1 MDSRTGESLSHAQ
14 ITRAAE
20 FFNNPMS
27 VGQTAPFHLRLM
39 YVHTNNLDS
48 KTIMKVQLQVNHRN
62 RREIGF
68 QKIFL
73 QFRIITTRLIG
84 AIPNW
89 TGISNRLKWRIC
101 NSLASLGYFSL
112 FNLVYVIK
120 HLPQQCLWVEE
131 VDVIDCK
138 DDIKVL
144 LY

>member
-27 VGQTAPFHLRLM
+27 VGQTAPFHLRLL
-39 YVHTNNLDS
+39 YVHTNNINT
-48 KTIMKVQLQVNHRN
+48 KKVIKLQLQVNHRN

-73 QFRIITTRLIG
+73 QFRIVTTQLTG
-84 AIPNW
+84 VIPNW
-89 TGISNRLKWRIC
+89 TGILQRLKWYIC
-101 NSLASLGYFSL
+101 NSLASLGFFSL
-112 FNLVYVIK
+112 INLVYVIR
-120 HLPQQCLWVEE
+120 HLPESVRWIEE

>member
-14 ITRAAE
+14 TMRAVE
-20 FFNNPMS
+20 FFTNPMS

-39 YVHTNNLDS
+39 YVHTNNLNRRPVI
-48 KTIMKVQLQVNHRN
+48 KMQLQVNHRN

-73 QFRIITTRLIG
+73 QFRIITTRLTG
-84 AIPNW
+84 VIPSW

-101 NSLASLGYFSL
+101 NELANLGFFSL
-112 FNLVYVIK
+112 VNLVFVIK
-120 HLPQQCLWVEE
+120 YLPRVCSWIDE
-131 VDVIDCK
+131 VDTVDCN
-138 DDIKVL
+138 DDVKIL

>member
-14 ITRAAE
+14 TTRAVE
-20 FFNNPMS
+20 FSNNPMS
-27 VGQTAPFHLRLM
+27 VGQTAPFHLRLL
-39 YVHTNNLDS
+39 YVHTNNLNT
-48 KTIMKVQLQVNHRN
+48 KKIIKMQLQVNHRN

-89 TGISNRLKWRIC
+89 TGISNRLKWHIC

-112 FNLVYVIK
+112 INLVYVIR
-120 HLPQQCLWVEE
+120 HLPESVRWIEE

>member
-14 ITRAAE
+14 TTRAAE

-27 VGQTAPFHLRLM
+27 VGQTAPFHLRLL
-39 YVHTNNLDS
+39 YVHTNNLNT
-48 KTIMKVQLQVNHRN
+48 KKVIKLQLQVNHRN

-73 QFRIITTRLIG
+73 QFRIVTTQLTG
-84 AIPNW
+84 VIPSW
-89 TGISNRLKWRIC
+89 TGISNRLKWHIC
-101 NSLASLGYFSL
+101 NTLASLGFFSL
-112 FNLVYVIK
+112 INLVYVIR
-120 HLPQQCLWVEE
+120 HLPESVRWIDE